1 MAVPRF
7 LHNCPHEVVYRAK
20 RPTGTA
26 APISS
31 VHGVL
36 PWLFVQGGRPC
47 PVTLGNFAAAVG
59 WAARTR
65 EKPLASK
72 RRLRNSSVSARGW
85 AFLPQMRGSRWTARL
100 SFPPIFSPCGLAL
113 CIDRWNRAVRRS
125 RADRPLLRWR
135 CRGGRRRF
143 WFLAR
148 SSLMASLMAAVASL
162 MAAVAP
168 GLAAVH
174 SVGPGG
180 LSGRGGGRSGLLC
193 FCLQRLQR
201 RR

>member
-47 PVTLGNFAAAVG
+47 PVTLGNLRPPSNGRLERVKSHWRQNGGCATRRFPREVG
-59 WAARTR
+59 LSCR
-65 EKPLASK
+65 KP
-72 RRLRNSSVSARGW
+72 RDFR
-85 AFLPQMRGSRWTARL
+85 FLL
-100 SFPPIFSPCGLAL
+100 FFPPCGLAL

-143 WFLAR
+143 WFLTR
-148 SSLMASLMAAVASL
+148 SSLVASLMAAVASL
-162 MAAVAP
+162 MAAVSSR
-168 GLAAVH
+168 LAAVH

-180 LSGRGGGRSGLLC
+180 RSGRSGLLC
-193 FCLQRLQR
+193 FGLQRLQR